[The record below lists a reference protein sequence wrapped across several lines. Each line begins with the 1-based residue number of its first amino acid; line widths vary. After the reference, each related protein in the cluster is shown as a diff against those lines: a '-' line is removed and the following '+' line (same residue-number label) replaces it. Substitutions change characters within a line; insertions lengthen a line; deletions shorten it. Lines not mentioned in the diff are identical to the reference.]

1 LVIAPIY
8 GIGKGGYVAAQG
20 LCQTPGYLKAVVQD
34 DDLHGKETIDL
45 SEVEVQKKEEEELYE
60 KSRQSI
66 HEEEEYTPTAAP
78 METELYEAL
87 GVVPDSSPGQIKKA
101 YYKLAM
107 THHPDKGGDTDKF
120 QKIGDAYQVLSD
132 VTSRKKYDEKGMA
145 GLEKQNMMDP
155 GVVFMM
161 MFGDSQFE
169 HLVGDLAIVQQQR
182 LADKGL
188 EPAALAAKLK
198 ELQTQREQSLA
209 KQLASRLTP
218 WCSGPEAK
226 ETFVAEA
233 ILEYGKLSETS
244 LGPQMLLSIGLMYEL
259 AADQALGVKGSFFSD
274 TKMSLHKT
282 GAMSRAAV
290 AAQGMAAE
298 QAALQKLEQG
308 SEEQKAAAEKSAA
321 TMKEKLFTMLALD
334 IESTIGR
341 AVSLCL
347 ADTSVDKETRRE
359 RAKGIMKLGKIF
371 QGKLTPP
378 VDPAAAE
385 DLPGISTA

>member
-1 LVIAPIY
+1 ML
-8 GIGKGGYVAAQG
+8 
-20 LCQTPGYLKAVVQD
+20 
-34 DDLHGKETIDL
+34 
-45 SEVEVQKKEEEELYE
+45 
-60 KSRQSI
+60 
-66 HEEEEYTPTAAP
+66 
-78 METELYEAL
+78 
-87 GVVPDSSPGQIKKA
+87 
-101 YYKLAM
+101 
-107 THHPDKGGDTDKF
+107 
-120 QKIGDAYQVLSD
+120 
-132 VTSRKKYDEKGMA
+132 
-145 GLEKQNMMDP
+145 
-155 GVVFMM
+155 
-161 MFGDSQFE
+161 
-169 HLVGDLAIVQQQR
+169 
-182 LADKGL
+182 
-188 EPAALAAKLK
+188 
-198 ELQTQREQSLA
+198 
-209 KQLASRLTP
+209 
-218 WCSGPEAK
+218 
-226 ETFVAEA
+226 
-233 ILEYGKLSETS
+233 
-244 LGPQMLLSIGLMYEL
+244 QMLLPSAPVLSPVCQRRPPSHVSTQMYEL